1 MVDAPCDVEPKRGA
15 PATEL
20 AGSKARRVVTGR
32 SAFVLAAVAVA
43 VAIGAAAV
51 VLLRGSAPAP
61 SHPSALRSSTSR
73 LGRILVDERG
83 RTLYLYTEDAH
94 GRSACIGDCA
104 RVWPPVIIRGSVR
117 PGPGVAT
124 GKLRTYR
131 RTDSTLQVVYGGH
144 PLYRFSG
151 DSAPGQAGGQ
161 GFLGQWFVVSPAGRQ
176 IGRRRP
182 GAGGYGS

>member
-1 MVDAPCDVEPKRGA
+1 VEDVCDVEPDRGA

-20 AGSKARRVVTGR
+20 AGSRARWVATGR
-32 SAFVLAAVAVA
+32 GHVVLAAVAAA
-43 VAIGAAAV
+43 VAIGAAGAV
-51 VLLRGSAPAP
+51 LHRGSAPAP
-61 SHPSALRSSTSR
+61 SHGSALRSSTSR

-94 GRSACIGDCA
+94 GRSACVGRCTTI
-104 RVWPPVIIRGSVR
+104 WPPVNVRGSVSA
-117 PGPGVAT
+117 GPGVAA

-131 RTDSTLQVVYGGH
+131 RADSTLQVVYGGH

-151 DSAPGQAGGQ
+151 DSAPGEAGGQ